1 MNREKRTLH
10 LIVPFRICI
19 ELRNN
24 SASEYMRTLCKKT
37 ITTERC
43 TSDMVILSHG
53 SANAYSTLW

>member
-1 MNREKRTLH
+1 
-10 LIVPFRICI
+10 
-19 ELRNN
+19 
-24 SASEYMRTLCKKT
+24 MRTLCKKT